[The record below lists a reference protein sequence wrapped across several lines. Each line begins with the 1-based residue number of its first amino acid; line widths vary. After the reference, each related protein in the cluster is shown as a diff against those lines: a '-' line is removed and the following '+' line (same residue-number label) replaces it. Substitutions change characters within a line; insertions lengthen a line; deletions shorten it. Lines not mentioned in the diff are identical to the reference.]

1 MFLPLIISTAAAV
14 APLARAYLVNS
25 SDYSSGALGAAP
37 AQTFKTVNWTAA
49 EWNFNVFPSTDLPSG
64 YLLLAPRGS
73 DVETP
78 TGIIYTNDGEVV
90 MYGKEFGIGQTM
102 SFSVGTYQG
111 NQVITTWGGQFY
123 GNGYGN
129 GFGLIYDQNYNLV
142 ANISSTISGSG
153 IDFHEFVLTDK
164 DTVLATVYI
173 KEQYNLSSWNVTTE
187 DGTSGW
193 ILGGAF
199 EEIDVATGEALFS
212 WKSLDHIDPSECYND
227 PGSTGVAES
236 SAWDYFHINSIEKD
250 LEGNYLVSSRHCHA
264 VYQISASTG
273 EVLWTI
279 NGRNSSFSM
288 GRGTTFEWQHDA
300 RWINN
305 YTQISIFDNAASSWE
320 SDESMARGLL
330 LNVDTD
336 AMSITLA
343 QEYLPWNETV
353 SPSQGSM
360 QEQTNGNYLLGWGQ
374 IPFFSEYSS
383 DGTLLSSAQF
393 GVGSVQGYRVLRSNW
408 TGYPQT
414 TPALTVISNSTTD
427 QYDIYT
433 SWNGATEISS
443 WVLYGATSLSG
454 SASSSK
460 LNQVDKTKFETY
472 FSLSKDTAASYPW
485 VQARAVSSNGTVLG
499 YSYYVSLN
507 GSDSVAPS
515 STQASATE
523 ATSAAA
529 TSSTG
534 TATTSSATNNPTS
547 GAENLRA
554 GFALVVAVVGAA
566 LLL

>member
-1 MFLPLIISTAAAV
+1 MLLPLIISTAIGV
-14 APLARAYLVNS
+14 APFARAYLVNS

-37 AQTFKTVNWTAA
+37 VQTFKTVNWTAA
-49 EWNFNVFPSTDLPSG
+49 EWNFNVYPSADLPSG

-90 MYGKEFGIGQTM
+90 MHGKEFGIGQTM
-102 SFSVGTYQG
+102 SFSVGTYQS
-111 NQVITTWGGQFY
+111 NQVIATWGGQFY

-129 GFGLIYDQNYNLV
+129 GFGLIYDQNYNLI

-173 KEQYNLSSWNVTTE
+173 KEQYDLSSWNVTTE

-212 WKSLDHIDPSECYND
+212 WKSLDHIDPRECYND

-279 NGRNSSFSM
+279 NGRNSSFNM
-288 GRGTTFEWQHDA
+288 GRGTNFEWQHDA

-320 SDESMARGLL
+320 SDERMARGLL
-330 LNVDTD
+330 LNVDID

-343 QEYLPWNETV
+343 HEYLPWNQTV

-360 QEQTNGNYLLGWGQ
+360 QEQTNGNYILGWGQ

-393 GVGSVQGYRVLRSNW
+393 GVSNVQGYRALRSNW
-408 TGYPQT
+408 TGYPRT

-433 SWNGATEISS
+433 SWNGATEISF

-454 SASSSK
+454 SASNSK

-499 YSYYVSLN
+499 YSDYVSLN
-507 GSDSVAPS
+507 GSGSVTAS

-529 TSSTG
+529 TSSRG
-534 TATTSSATNNPTS
+534 AASTSSATNNPIS
-547 GAENLRA
+547 GAAKLRA
-554 GFALVVAVVGAA
+554 GLGFVIAAVSAV